1 MFNVPLEVAGKKLRP
16 TQNRVPQMRKTVSN
30 GLILLLGLAICL
42 VGCGGKNTG
51 NSQKQG
57 TPVAKANWKQNEGVV
72 FVDVDGKRLIE
83 ETSYS
88 SAGTFSEGLCRVT
101 AKESGL
107 IGFIDIKGKPVIPC
121 QFADNPISS
130 LIANGINNIRCN
142 EMFHCGYAR
151 VGSKNDNVLIDK
163 KGNKVL
169 EGYTAIDW
177 DGEVAIVYKERP
189 HNQGIYTMDGK
200 EIVPIGECR
209 YRFIGE
215 GMLACYSSQF
225 YNWGI
230 MDTKG
235 QMITDNMEE
244 MFANDYP
251 FKEVGEFCDGRVFVK
266 MAQDHSICLLNKNGN
281 IEQSFDKS
289 MSIVPVTHC
298 NYYVDA
304 KAIYN
309 SKYEKVAELP
319 SDFRFSTVIPDES
332 MMLSVHKKNDYQNEG
347 FANVKGE
354 IVIPCQYYS
363 CTDFSEGLAFFKDDD
378 GWHIIDNNGSIHGSP
393 LDKAIQRYWLG
404 DFCANRSVIDN
415 STVINETGTIIPMP
429 DVKEIDDFHYSGN
442 DNSYLSDEI

>member
-1 MFNVPLEVAGKKLRP
+1 
-16 TQNRVPQMRKTVSN
+16 MRKTVSN
-30 GLILLLGLAICL
+30 GLILLLGLTICL
-42 VGCGGKNTG
+42 VGCCGKNAG
-51 NSQKQG
+51 NSQRKG
-57 TPVAKANWKQNEGVV
+57 TPVAKANWKQNESVV

-83 ETSYS
+83 ETNYS

-107 IGFIDIKGKPVIPC
+107 IGFIDIKGKLVIPC
-121 QFADNPISS
+121 QFPNNPISS
-130 LIANGINNIRCN
+130 LVANGINNIRCN

-177 DGEVAIVYKERP
+177 DGEVAIVYKDRP

-209 YRFIGE
+209 YLFVGE

-225 YNWGI
+225 HNWGI

-244 MFANDYP
+244 MFANGYP

-289 MSIVPVTHC
+289 MDQALIPSCGH
-298 NYYVDA
+298 YVYKDV
-304 KAIYN
+304 IYN
-309 SKYEKVAELP
+309 SAFEKVADL
-319 SDFRFSTVIPDES
+319 PDEARKGFTHI
-332 MMLSVHKKNDYQNEG
+332 MPGKNIMIAVLDKNNRYG
-347 FANVKGE
+347 IVNVKGE
-354 IVIPCQYYS
+354 TIVPFKYNEF
-363 CTDFSEGLAFFKDDD
+363 TDFSEGLAFFKDED
-378 GWHIIDNNGSIHGSP
+378 GWHIIDDNGTIHGSP
-393 LDKAIQRYWLG
+393 LDKNIHKYWLG
-404 DFCANRSVIDN
+404 DFCAGRSVIDN
-415 STVINETGTIIPMP
+415 SLVIDKTGTTIPMP